1 MIISKASCFTNFL
14 HFTDQLEPK
23 WNVFRLQKGQ
33 GKVNWSRLQI
43 FHRCCT
49 TWSISVFLL
58 CKIDS
63 GWGENSNRQWH
74 NQRWQMLHLLG
85 QAPSHTISTLKDVP
99 GMEQFWNK
107 TMQVVT
113 NWNHN
118 CGAFLKV
125 PLSIFSLIMQLHP
138 LEGDQQKLKH
148 QKSWTVA
155 FNLILAEFTRPSRSR
170 QGNFLYFC
178 TPIPYLKVS
187 HLAWKNLWCC

>member
-1 MIISKASCFTNFL
+1 M
-14 HFTDQLEPK
+14 
-23 WNVFRLQKGQ
+23 
-33 GKVNWSRLQI
+33 NWSRLQI

-63 GWGENSNRQWH
+63 GWGENSNRQWN

-148 QKSWTVA
+148 QKSWTVG

-178 TPIPYLKVS
+178 TPLSVSESFSPRLKKLGMLLAQADSMSFIPQRL
-187 HLAWKNLWCC
+187 LRLMFCDCL